1 MSGTTQQPTGTIT
14 VQQPQVTQVTTG
26 QIELPSITLPS
37 GSGQITITGTTQEPS
52 VTVETTTVEVEPE
65 IIGGESTLKLPTV
78 EVKPLPTL
86 EVESLPTIK
95 LP

>member
-1 MSGTTQQPTGTIT
+1 MSGTTQQPSGTIT
-14 VQQPQVTQVTTG
+14 IQQPQVTQVTTG

-37 GSGQITITGTTQEPS
+37 GSGQITVSGTTQEPS
-52 VTVETTTVEVEPE
+52 VTVETVEVEPQV
-65 IIGGESTLKLPTV
+65 IGGESTLKLPTL